1 MALNRVKR
9 NKSDN
14 YTHMCNLI
22 MREKNI
28 SLKAK
33 GLYAMVMSLPNDW
46 VFSVDGMVA
55 ICKEESGAIYTAI
68 KELINEGYCK
78 RQMVVEKGRYV
89 GCEYIFF
96 EERQKIE
103 KEESHSEKPHRD
115 FPHTNFPHTENE
127 EDNKVFNE
135 SNSSSSDTTPTDLNK
150 EKRLSNDNQ
159 KNKYSEEFEHF
170 WKLYDYVKGK
180 QKAYAKWNKL
190 SDEDKQKA
198 VDAIPA
204 YKEDCARC
212 KRDMQHAATY
222 LYNHTFEDDFSAKP
236 KRAFYDILESD
247 SDRVKKFKKW
257 MREKF
262 PDIENTGLPLS
273 FEDGKEL
280 IERYRTEDV
289 EYVLGE
295 INREFYRYRFKSIAE
310 VAKTML
316 QDYDEKEDEQ

>member
-1 MALNRVKR
+1 MKDGQFYQISGWMGKYLELRGNDLICFAIIYGFSMDGESQFKGNLNYLTGCMFATQPTALLCLKHLL
-9 NKSDN
+9 D
-14 YTHMCNLI
+14 CNLI
-22 MREKNI
+22 LKQEELVNGKKHCYYSTNVIYDEGKFIVVDSTKEPLSMTTKE
-28 SLKAK
+28 SL
-33 GLYAMVMSLPNDW
+33 VMTTKESLPKNNNN
-46 VFSVDGMVA
+46 
-55 ICKEESGAIYTAI
+55 KEQYN
-68 KELINEGYCK
+68 KE
-78 RQMVVEKGRYV
+78 
-89 GCEYIFF
+89 
-96 EERQKIE
+96 
-103 KEESHSEKPHRD
+103 
-115 FPHTNFPHTENE
+115 
-127 EDNKVFNE
+127 
-135 SNSSSSDTTPTDLNK
+135 

-190 SDEDKQKA
+190 SAEDKQKA

-212 KRDMQHAATY
+212 NRDMQHAATY

-236 KRAFYDILESD
+236 RRAFYDILESD
-247 SDRVKKFKKW
+247 TDRVKGFKKW

-280 IERYRTEDV
+280 IERYHTEDV

-295 INREFYRYRFKSIAE
+295 INREFYKYRFKSIAE

-316 QDYDEKEDEQ
+316 QDYKEKEEEL

>member
-1 MALNRVKR
+1 MAKDEYYIINSWMIDVLDLSGIELQCFAIIWSYSRGTKQMYIAGNSHLVRMTKKTEHTIIAALKKLQDKGYIQKIPVVVNKVER
-9 NKSDN
+9 NYYKA
-14 YTHMCNLI
+14 
-22 MREKNI
+22 I
-28 SLKAK
+28 SQ
-33 GLYAMVMSLPNDW
+33 G
-46 VFSVDGMVA
+46 
-55 ICKEESGAIYTAI
+55 EE
-68 KELINEGYCK
+68 INAVGYCK
-78 RQMVVEKGRYV
+78 NYSGGTAKNAVPN
-89 GCEYIFF
+89 I
-96 EERQKIE
+96 
-103 KEESHSEKPHRD
+103 
-115 FPHTNFPHTENE
+115 
-127 EDNKVFNE
+127 E
-135 SNSSSSDTTPTDLNK
+135 SNIESKLK

-190 SDEDKQKA
+190 SAEDKQKA

-212 KRDMQHAATY
+212 NRDMQHAATY

-236 KRAFYDILESD
+236 RRAFYDILESD
-247 SDRVKKFKKW
+247 TDRVKGFKKW

-262 PDIENTGLPLS
+262 PDIENCALPLS

-280 IERYRTEDV
+280 IERYHTEDV

-310 VAKTML
+310 VAKNML

>member
-1 MALNRVKR
+1 MALNKVKR
-9 NKSDN
+9 EKNDN
-14 YTHMCNLI
+14 YSTICNCI
-22 MREKNI
+22 MREKTI

-33 GLYAMVMSLPNDW
+33 GLYALVMSLPPTWD
-46 VFSVDGMVA
+46 FSVQGIVA
-55 ICKEESGAIYTAI
+55 ISKEESGAIYTAI
-68 KELINEGYCK
+68 KELIKEGYCK
-78 RQMVVEKGRYV
+78 RSMVSEKGRFV
-89 GCEYIFF
+89 GCEYTFF
-96 EERQKIE
+96 NKKRKPQEEE
-103 KEESHSEKPHRD
+103 PHNEKPLRD
-115 FPHTNFPHTENE
+115 FPHTENE
-127 EDNKVFNE
+127 EGNKLFNE

-170 WKLYDYVKGK
+170 WKLYDYVRGK

-190 SDEDKQKA
+190 SDADKQKA
-198 VDAIPA
+198 IDAIPA
-204 YKEDCARC
+204 YKEDCARN
-212 KRDMQHAATY
+212 KRDMQYAATY
-222 LYNHTFEDDFSAKP
+222 LYNHTFEDDFSEKP
-236 KRAFYDILESD
+236 RRAFYDILESD
-247 SDRVKKFKKW
+247 TDRVRKFKNW

-262 PDIENTGLPLS
+262 PDIENVALPLS

-310 VAKTML
+310 EAKTML

>member
-9 NKSDN
+9 NKTDN

-33 GLYAMVMSLPNDW
+33 GLYAMVMSLPDDW
-46 VFSVDGMVA
+46 IFSVDGMVA
-55 ICKEESGAIYTAI
+55 ISKEESGAIYTAI

-103 KEESHSEKPHRD
+103 KEEPHSEKPHRD
-115 FPHTNFPHTENE
+115 FPHTENRE
-127 EDNKVFNE
+127 ENKLINNT
-135 SNSSSSDTTPTDLNK
+135 NSSSINTPTELNNKK
-150 EKRLSNDNQ
+150 ELSSDNS

-170 WKLYDYVKGK
+170 WKLYDYVRGK

-190 SDEDKQKA
+190 SDADKQKA
-198 VDAIPA
+198 IDAIPA
-204 YKEDCARC
+204 YKEDCIRN
-212 KRDMQHAATY
+212 KRDMQYAATY

-247 SDRVKKFKKW
+247 TDRVKGFKKW

-310 VAKTML
+310 VAKNML